1 MKSSET
7 YNCQLR
13 NIGQSLESQ
22 RINVFELRTEDERFI
37 VKGDPEKETSLLN
50 ALREWQKRRRRE
62 GLNSSLSFALAD
74 IEQLERQGKGKR
86 LRPNRL
92 PDFYSLPN
100 VLRTVGAYLDAKA
113 ADLIELHMAPLTVTL
128 LYRNRNGH
136 PGFEERSIASF
147 YDFFLQLHG
156 RRRAAEADS

>member
-156 RRRAAEADS
+156 RRRTAEADS